1 MRRSLIAV
9 STIAIAV
16 FGLSFA
22 ATAAAE
28 PADTYS
34 ISVPVSDADLESVAS
49 VQALYTRVRQA
60 ANAVCAETLRDTS
73 ARMSTETCRREVFAS
88 AIARADLPALTQYH
102 AAIQSGRT
110 PELTTEI
117 AAR

>member
-1 MRRSLIAV
+1 MRRSLIAI
-9 STIAIAV
+9 STIAIAI
-16 FGLSFA
+16 FGLSF
-22 ATAAAE
+22 TAAAE
-28 PADTYS
+28 PADAYS
-34 ISVPVSDADLESVAS
+34 ISVPVSDADLENVAS
-49 VQALYTRVRQA
+49 VQALYTRVQQA

-73 ARMSTETCRREVFAS
+73 ARMSTDTCRREVFAR